1 MNNDTSLLL
10 HRIDKYD
17 KGEDSDGMYTHSCT
31 RTDSRVC
38 RTAIEIPIRDLLMI
52 DSFIFLD
59 DDDENHVLLCQ
70 DVVTVLV
77 LLLEKQHARG
87 ADFLVCP
94 SVSLD
99 SLDSIVAFSAC
110 PDTRK
115 TTY

>member
-1 MNNDTSLLL
+1 MT
-10 HRIDKYD
+10 
-17 KGEDSDGMYTHSCT
+17 KGKIRMVCTHTCN

-38 RTAIEIPIRDLLMI
+38 LAAHTAIEIPIRDLLI
-52 DSFIFLD
+52 DDSFIFLD

-99 SLDSIVAFSAC
+99 SFDSIVAL
-110 PDTRK
+110 PPVQTREN